1 MTGRAAI
8 GFADKLSAV
17 CSAELALAKK
27 DPERMGAMIERLCN
41 SLALTIAVAC
51 NGNHVGMDN
60 MLEGANSHMAVMSAD
75 HARVVRA
82 LAGIAR

>member
-1 MTGRAAI
+1 MVD
-8 GFADKLSAV
+8 FADKLSAV
-17 CSAELALAKK
+17 CSGELALAKR

-51 NGNHVGMDN
+51 NGDHKGMDN

-82 LAGIAR
+82 LEGFRR